1 MQEIKDTN
9 IEMVQFHQSYSYE
22 DFIQGLRPTQK
33 GGFDLRDGIFT
44 HFVKERWLILTVLSF
59 S

>member
-33 GGFDLRDGIFT
+33 EGLIYEMVFL
-44 HFVKERWLILTVLSF
+44 LILSKSVGS